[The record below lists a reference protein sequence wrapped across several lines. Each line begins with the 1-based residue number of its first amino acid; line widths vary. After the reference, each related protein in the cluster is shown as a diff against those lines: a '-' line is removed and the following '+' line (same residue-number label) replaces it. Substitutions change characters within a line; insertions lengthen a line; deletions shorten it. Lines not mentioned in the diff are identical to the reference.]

1 MSNCQKKIGI
11 GVIVAIL
18 CAVAFYFLYWIK
30 TPVYSLNIIKES
42 IQKHDTTTFE
52 KHVDMDTLYV
62 KAFDDS
68 IVAMSRIQGDD
79 TLSNPFAAGIIQMLK
94 PTVVSALKQQT
105 IEFVKGE
112 KESSN
117 KQTNEA
123 NNMAKGMKDKVAV
136 DKSELKD
143 ISVISKDGNES
154 IVSIKIYNK
163 QLTKDFNI
171 KVKMTKLDDGTW
183 KLREISNLVDF
194 LIELDKAE
202 KAKLAELNKPI
213 MEELKNAL
221 SSTSTMQLRSDGNPF
236 FASYWLEYDFSIKNS
251 TDKDITKFYSKVS
264 VLGPNGKILKSNN
277 LRYDLGT
284 IKPKSSVKLSY
295 KANLNQ
301 FIDNEKLIIDNP
313 ADKKLIVEISSII
326 YANGKEVK
334 ILDKLPEVNE

>member
-171 KVKMTKLDDGTW
+171 KVKMTNRCSW
-183 KLREISNLVDF
+183 
-194 LIELDKAE
+194 
-202 KAKLAELNKPI
+202 
-213 MEELKNAL
+213 
-221 SSTSTMQLRSDGNPF
+221 
-236 FASYWLEYDFSIKNS
+236 
-251 TDKDITKFYSKVS
+251 
-264 VLGPNGKILKSNN
+264 
-277 LRYDLGT
+277 
-284 IKPKSSVKLSY
+284 
-295 KANLNQ
+295 
-301 FIDNEKLIIDNP
+301 
-313 ADKKLIVEISSII
+313 
-326 YANGKEVK
+326 
-334 ILDKLPEVNE
+334 